1 MRMYG
6 LFLVFIQF
14 LSFLLL
20 FLSGPVTPNNVF
32 SFLFLSFGIILGLYA
47 LWTMRQSKIRVLPNI
62 DLKATLITSGPYTAI
77 RHPMYTAL
85 LLIGAGMV
93 CNDISITRFIIY
105 IVLFIDLIFKIKYE
119 EKLLSKH
126 FPEYEAYKHKTA
138 KLIPFIY

>member
-1 MRMYG
+1 MYG
-6 LFLVFIQF
+6 LFLIFIQF

-20 FLSGPVTPNNVF
+20 FLSGPITPNNVF

-93 CNDISITRFIIY
+93 CNDISITRLVIY
-105 IVLFIDLIFKIKYE
+105 VVLLIDLLFKIQYE
-119 EKLLSKH
+119 EQLLTKH
-126 FPEYEAYKHKTA
+126 FSEYANYQKQTA